1 MWTITRTAYKLV
13 WRQSEFAFFVRWLR
27 LAHFFILRR
36 MYKMPKKTITHDIIA
51 DALINMHEAM
61 NICDSDTATGFRTS
75 KKKGLLKSTKEGS
88 FGKFTQ
94 EIKKRQSKKDGEM

>member
-1 MWTITRTAYKLV
+1 
-13 WRQSEFAFFVRWLR
+13 
-27 LAHFFILRR
+27 
-36 MYKMPKKTITHDIIA
+36 MPKKTITHDIIA

-75 KKKGLLKSTKEGS
+75 KKKGLQKSTTEGS